1 MRASKVLQK
10 CLSDSLRSMHALRE
24 RALLRAVEA
33 LLHGRRLTLID
44 VARSWPGATRV
55 RAPLKAFDRLLGN
68 RHLQAEHAAI
78 DRDMARWLLRGP
90 QPVIVIDWSDLKP
103 DKSWCLLR
111 AAVPVGGR
119 TLTLLDM
126 VVPGKQQGSPRAEKR
141 FLLQLRALIP
151 DEVRPILVTDA
162 GFRTPWFRAV
172 SAMGWHWLG
181 RLRGRTRVKPQDA
194 PDHANEWL
202 DSRQL
207 HALASAHPC
216 ELPPMQANRSDPLDC
231 RLVIYA
237 KKRRGRRNRNQ
248 RFPAK
253 VSRASSSLKASAR
266 EREPWL
272 IVASPEL
279 QTPSARQL
287 VNLYARRMQI
297 ELAFRDLKSHRY
309 GQGMEDSLT
318 RRGER
323 LQMLLLVSTLAAFAS
338 WLAGLGCEATGIALW
353 LYPISSARKLY
364 STLRLGR
371 EALVGH
377 WPMEP
382 IARWLDRLRSLPP
395 AVLNQMALAV

>member
-10 CLSDSLRSMHALRE
+10 CLSSSLPSMHALRE
-24 RALLRAVEA
+24 RTLLRAVEA

-68 RHLQAEHAAI
+68 RHLQAERAAI

-90 QPVIVIDWSDLKP
+90 RPVIVIDWSDLKP

-126 VVPGKQQGSPRAEKR
+126 VVPGKQQGSPGAEKR
-141 FLLQLRALIP
+141 FLLQLKALIP
-151 DEVRPILVTDA
+151 DGVHPILVTDA

-172 SAMGWHWLG
+172 STMGWYWLG
-181 RLRGRTRVKPQDA
+181 RLRGRTQVKPQDA
-194 PDHANEWL
+194 PDHADEWV

-207 HALASAHPC
+207 HVLASTHPR

-231 RLVIYA
+231 RLVVYA
-237 KKRRGRRNRNQ
+237 KKRQGRRHPNR
-248 RFPAK
+248 RSPVKA
-253 VSRASSSLKASAR
+253 SRASSSLKASAR

-272 IVASPEL
+272 IVVSPEL
-279 QTPSARQL
+279 QAPSARQL

-323 LQMLLLVSTLAAFAS
+323 LQILLLVHTLAAFAS
-338 WLAGLGCEATGIALW
+338 WLAGLGCEATGIDRW
-353 LYPISSARKLY
+353 LCPIRSTRKLY
-364 STLRLGR
+364 STLRIGR

-382 IARWLDRLRSLPP
+382 ISNWLDRLRSLPP
-395 AVLNQMALAV
+395 SVLDQMALSA

>member
-10 CLSDSLRSMHALRE
+10 CLSHSLPGMHALRE
-24 RALLRAVEA
+24 RSLLRAVEA

-68 RHLQAEHAAI
+68 RHLQAERAAI

-90 QPVIVIDWSDLKP
+90 RPVIVIDWSDLKP

-126 VVPGKQQGSPRAEKR
+126 VVPGKQQGSPSAEKR
-141 FLLQLRALIP
+141 FLQQLSARIP
-151 DEVRPILVTDA
+151 DDVHPILVTDA

-172 SAMGWHWLG
+172 SAMGWYWLG
-181 RLRGRTRVKPQDA
+181 RLRGRTQIKPQDA
-194 PDHANEWL
+194 PDHANEWV

-207 HALASAHPC
+207 HALASTHPQ
-216 ELPPMQANRSDPLDC
+216 ELPPMQTNRSDPLAC
-231 RLVIYA
+231 RLVVYA
-237 KKRRGRRNRNQ
+237 KKRQGRLHLNR
-248 RFPAK
+248 RSPVRA
-253 VSRASSSLKASAR
+253 SRASSSLKASAR

-279 QTPSARQL
+279 QLPSARQL

-323 LQMLLLVSTLAAFAS
+323 LQILLLVHTLAAFAS
-338 WLAGLGCEATGIALW
+338 WLAGLGCEATGIDRW
-353 LYPISSARKLY
+353 LCPIHSTRKLY
-364 STLRLGR
+364 STLRVGR

-377 WPMEP
+377 WPLEP
-382 IARWLDRLRSLPP
+382 ISSWLDRLRSLPP
-395 AVLNQMALAV
+395 TVLDQMVLSI